1 MANSFYNKSVLA
13 LPLIFKLQLISLV
26 IATTG
31 PRGRRIPKD
40 LRGQRNRYG
49 QYARALVLFELWLVY
64 VRH

>member
-13 LPLIFKLQLISLV
+13 LPLIFKLQLTYLV

-49 QYARALVLFELWLVY
+49 
-64 VRH
+64 